1 MDDLNIINHDNLQK
15 IVSHRSKFR
24 ELQHINWNNSFKT
37 MMDFVEEYT
46 EKWVQREEVE
56 LDILSE

>member
-1 MDDLNIINHDNLQK
+1 M
-15 IVSHRSKFR
+15 SKTLLR
-24 ELQHINWNNSFKT
+24 HTLIKKYKNVNWNHNFKT
-37 MMDFVEEYT
+37 IMDFVEEYT